1 MFRALAELILFTIAV
16 SVIRSVISSL
26 QRAFFGSRSRPIVR
40 GSAAGGPS
48 AGDRPTMLK
57 QDPVCGT
64 YVAIDSSLKR
74 IVHGQVLHF
83 CSAECRDKYQAIH
96 G

>member
-16 SVIRSVISSL
+16 SVIRSVISSV
-26 QRAFFGSRSRPIVR
+26 QRAFFNSRSRPIVR
-40 GSAAGGPS
+40 APS
-48 AGDRPTMLK
+48 AGAGSTMLK

-83 CSAECRDKYQAIH
+83 CSAECRDKYQAVH

>member
-16 SVIRSVISSL
+16 SVIRSVIGSL
-26 QRAFFGSRSRPIVR
+26 QRGFSDRTYTKARTSVS
-40 GSAAGGPS
+40 SGGG
-48 AGDRPTMLK
+48 ATMLK
-57 QDPVCGT
+57 RDPVCGT

-74 IVHGQVLHF
+74 VVHGQVLHF
-83 CSAECRDKYQAIH
+83 CSPECRDKYRATH